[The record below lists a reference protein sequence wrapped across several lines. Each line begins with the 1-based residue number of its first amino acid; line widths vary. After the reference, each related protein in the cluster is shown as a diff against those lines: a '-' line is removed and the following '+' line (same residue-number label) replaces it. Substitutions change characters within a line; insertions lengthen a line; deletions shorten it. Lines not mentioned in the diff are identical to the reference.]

1 MVNQKNNQ
9 IGAVSIFVV
18 IFAALLVLLV
28 VTAFIR
34 IMLQDQQQATANDLS
49 RSALDSANAGVED
62 TKRAIVQYYKS
73 GCHLPTT
80 PDSAE
85 CTQLK
90 TALGVEGLITDDG
103 WTKDCAAVPTLLGIT
118 KVPNMGFLLK
128 EGSDNDL
135 DQAYTC
141 IKVQMAPPNYI
152 GSLTPNTS
160 RVIKLQAKEG
170 DPKKIKID
178 WYAMKDGQ
186 SLDVDPGT
194 AAAYK
199 LPRQWPQDRPPVIR
213 AQLLQFRKEFAL
225 SDFDQDMSYNTTL
238 FMLPSALGVSNT
250 AFSYADHPRAG
261 SQLGFALPIH
271 CAVPAIGADRYAC
284 SVTIDLPDVNAGE
297 PTDRTAYLKIGQFY
311 SAANTQFR
319 VSMLDASSTPLHFK
333 DVQPVVDSTG
343 RASNLFRRV
352 QSRIDIGTSN
362 VPNPES
368 AVDVSKSLCKIFTV
382 TDSTVEAD
390 TARMNG
396 TICPSL
402 P

>member
-1 MVNQKNNQ
+1 MANQKNNQ
-9 IGAVSIFVV
+9 TGAVSIFVV

-34 IMLQDQQQATANDLS
+34 IMLQDQQQATASDLS

-80 PDSAE
+80 PAPAV

-90 TALGVEGLITDDG
+90 TALEGLPADGG
-103 WTKDCAAVPTLLGIT
+103 WTKDCTAVPALLGIT

-128 EGSDNDL
+128 EGSNNDL

-186 SLDVDPGT
+186 ALDVDPGT
-194 AAAYK
+194 AGAYK

-261 SQLGFALPIH
+261 SQLGFALPVH
-271 CAVPAIGADRYAC
+271 CVVPATGADRYAC

-297 PTDRTAYLKIGQFY
+297 STDRTAYLKIGQFY

-343 RASNLFRRV
+343 RANDLFRRV

-368 AVDVSKSLCKIFTV
+368 AVDVSKSLCKIFAV
-382 TDSTVEAD
+382 TDSKVD
-390 TARMNG
+390 TSSPLITNK
-396 TICPSL
+396 TCPDL

>member
-1 MVNQKNNQ
+1 MTGLKNNQ
-9 IGAVSIFVV
+9 NGAVSIFVV

-28 VTAFIR
+28 ATAFIR

-62 TKRAIVQYYKS
+62 TKRAIIRYYKS
-73 GCHLPTT
+73 GCNLPTT
-80 PDSAE
+80 PAPAV

-90 TALGVEGLITDDG
+90 AALEGLPADGG
-103 WTKDCAAVPTLLGIT
+103 WTKDCAAVPELLGIT

-141 IKVQMAPPNYI
+141 IKVQLAPPNYI

-186 SLDVDPGT
+186 TLNVDPGT

-213 AQLLQFRKEFAL
+213 AQLLQFRKEFSL

-238 FMLPSALGVSNT
+238 FMLPSALGVSTT

-261 SQLGFALPIH
+261 SQLGFALPIK
-271 CAVPAIGADRYAC
+271 CKLPVTGGDRYAC
-284 SVTIDLPDVNAGE
+284 SVTIDLPEVNAGE

-319 VSMLDASSTPLHFK
+319 VSMLDASSSPLHFK
-333 DVQPVVDSTG
+333 DVQPAVDSTG
-343 RASNLFRRV
+343 RANDLFRRV

-362 VPNPES
+362 IPNPES
-368 AVDVSKSLCKIFTV
+368 AVDVSKSLCKIFSV
-382 TDSTVEAD
+382 TDSTVEED
-390 TARMNG
+390 PARMNG
-396 TICPSL
+396 TICPKI